1 MVACLLEGTIKSTTA
16 PLQPESPTP
25 IRHDSNSLSSTS
37 PNGSITTS
45 TLARR
50 RYPIVLVGNRNKSI
64 AIGRGNEATIRIGR
78 RNRQVSRVHACIE
91 YQAQTQVYELHVVG
105 LNGAIL
111 DDKVIR
117 QHERVL
123 LRDDARIDILGTE
136 LAFIYPPDQV
146 PPSSSC
152 INANTTPIISHST
165 KTKDTPSL
173 PVSTKR
179 KDNMD
184 HVHQII
190 RALVFS
196 RKSSMSPS
204 DICSRILSDRSR
216 RKATKSDTSSLQ
228 WMERIQ
234 TALKSEP
241 FFGEI
246 VRKGKTADG
255 SPKENLYYYNSE
267 VDPVEWRRKEYT
279 RVGRSARKCTLQDK
293 QYFWRIPKLARSHQ
307 NHTSPNSK
315 ARN

>member
-1 MVACLLEGTIKSTTA
+1 MLTQEETKSTT
-16 PLQPESPTP
+16 PLQPESPTL
-25 IRHDSNSLSSTS
+25 DSSSMSSTS

-45 TLARR
+45 AMARR
-50 RYPIVLVGNRNKSI
+50 RYPIVLVGNSNKSI
-64 AIGRGNEATIRIGR
+64 AIGRGNEATVRIGR

-91 YQAQTQVYELHVVG
+91 YQAQSQVYELHVVG

-152 INANTTPIISHST
+152 ITNNTTCNITKST
-165 KTKDTPSL
+165 KTKDTSSSSSSSSST
-173 PVSTKR
+173 STKR

-204 DICSRILSDRSR
+204 DICSRILSERSR
-216 RKATKSDTSSLQ
+216 HKGNKSDASSLQ

-234 TALKSEP
+234 AALKTEP

-293 QYFWRIPKLARSHQ
+293 QYFWRIPKLARNHQ

-315 ARN
+315 TRN

>member
-1 MVACLLEGTIKSTTA
+1 MVACLLEGTKSTTA
-16 PLQPESPTP
+16 AAPLQHESPTP

-45 TLARR
+45 ALARR

-91 YQAQTQVYELHVVG
+91 YQTQTQVYELHVVG

-146 PPSSSC
+146 PPSSSSS
-152 INANTTPIISHST
+152 TTPIISNPT
-165 KTKDTPSL
+165 TTKDTPSSL

-190 RALVFS
+190 RALGNCGMIHVLPPCE
-196 RKSSMSPS
+196 K
-204 DICSRILSDRSR
+204 
-216 RKATKSDTSSLQ
+216 
-228 WMERIQ
+228 
-234 TALKSEP
+234 
-241 FFGEI
+241 
-246 VRKGKTADG
+246 
-255 SPKENLYYYNSE
+255 N
-267 VDPVEWRRKEYT
+267 
-279 RVGRSARKCTLQDK
+279 
-293 QYFWRIPKLARSHQ
+293 
-307 NHTSPNSK
+307 
-315 ARN
+315 